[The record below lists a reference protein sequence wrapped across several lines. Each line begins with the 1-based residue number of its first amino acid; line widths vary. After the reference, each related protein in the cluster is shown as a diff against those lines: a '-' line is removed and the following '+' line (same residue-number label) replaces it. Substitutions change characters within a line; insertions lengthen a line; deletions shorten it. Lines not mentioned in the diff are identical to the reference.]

1 MRSPPTTGCPRC
13 GTDNESTRRFCG
25 NCGADMYPQAAGGT
39 PAAPPSRGFPV
50 WGIVAIIGGVVAVA
64 AVITIVLVTRDS
76 EPPDTATPPQE
87 QTGGE
92 QAGGEQVAIDQLAA
106 YLPPEVTNCQ
116 NRSPEFGYEGWGA
129 VLVCEPTSGDPV
141 EVGFYLFESPEAAG
155 SAYED
160 RLASTGITFDSGD
173 CSIDSLAEH
182 TWSGGGGQ
190 GRISCGGNA
199 AGQAVLQWT
208 SDAFPIV
215 GTMVATT
222 TDLTVPD
229 LYTVWQGVSDYTTP
243 A

>member
-1 MRSPPTTGCPRC
+1 MGSPPTQKCPRC
-13 GTDNESTRRFCG
+13 GTENAPTMRFCG
-25 NCGADMYPQAAGGT
+25 NCGLDMYPQAAGGA

-64 AVITIVLVTRDS
+64 AVVTIVLLTRDS
-76 EPPDTATPPQE
+76 DPAETVAPVQE
-87 QTGGE
+87 QAADEQGAVE
-92 QAGGEQVAIDQLAA
+92 QAAVDQLTA

-116 NRSPEFGYEGWGA
+116 PRSPEFGYEGWAA

-160 RLASTGITFDSGD
+160 ALASSGITFDSGD

-190 GRISCGGNA
+190 GRIGCGGNE

-215 GTMVATT
+215 GTMVATP
-222 TDLTVPD
+222 TDFSVPA
-229 LYTVWQGVSDYTTP
+229 LYTVWQGVSDYT
-243 A
+243 AA